1 VRQLVRILKARLTPH
16 SVNENIIHMFFQKF
30 EQVKYNKQY
39 ETMYAPKLF
48 ERNDDE
54 DIPLMN
60 DIIS

>member
-1 VRQLVRILKARLTPH
+1 
-16 SVNENIIHMFFQKF
+16 MFFQKF